1 MATILDDVRVQIGFE
16 DVVGGIFTLG
26 STSGT
31 GSTLDGLD
39 VLDGLGAA
47 TFSGT
52 YDTVTSDV
60 SDGPRITIGRD
71 SSLSLFEASRCTFT
85 LNKPGSP
92 DYYNPNAVAGQ
103 SPLAGLTPGF
113 EPMRPVRV
121 QVKTPGAADWA
132 SIWYGFIRR
141 ADWDSDDQRCRVDCE
156 DLFLWLS
163 RVRPTYTDAEAT
175 SAGVTNAASA
185 IGFILSLAGWTNAA
199 YRDLGDGSDLGTSL
213 ELDTVATPDKT
224 ALQMIADILEV
235 DRGFFWI
242 QDGIA
247 TYKPRSYKFER
258 SSLATLQSEMLR
270 TGSSLDLDRIVN
282 RQTVTSTGGTPQ
294 TEDDFTSQSRYGL
307 SDGQAIDSA
316 YLASDTEASN
326 LAKFILQST
335 ATPEPP
341 ISLEIDNDSETNLV
355 RMMTWKVLDRLS
367 APISFLRFTFGGDA
381 NPASWPTSLF
391 GGTSGFGGTNDYHIE
406 RIEQEFSVQG
416 NYIRTRYTLSRRGGE
431 VARFGYMRFGQTD
444 TALESSAAFTY

>member
-1 MATILDDVRVQIGFE
+1 MATILDDIRVQIGFE

-26 STSGT
+26 N
-31 GSTLDGLD
+31 STLDGVD

-47 TFSGT
+47 VFSGT

-60 SDGPRITIGRD
+60 SEGPRITIGRD
-71 SSLSLFEASRCTFT
+71 SSLALFEASRCTFT

-121 QVKTPGAADWA
+121 QVKTPGAASW
-132 SIWYGFIRR
+132 STIWYGFIRR

-163 RVRPTYTDAEAT
+163 RVRPTFTDAEAT
-175 SAGVTNAASA
+175 AAGVTNAATA
-185 IGFILSLAGWTNAA
+185 IGFILNLAGWTNTA
-199 YRDLGDGSDLGTSL
+199 YRDLGDGTDLGTSL
-213 ELDTVATPDKT
+213 TLDTVATPDKT
-224 ALQMIADILEV
+224 ALQLIADILEA
-235 DRGFFWI
+235 DRGFFWV
-242 QDGIA
+242 QGGVA

-258 SSLATLQSEMLR
+258 TSLATLQSEMLR

-282 RQTVTSTGGTPQ
+282 RQSVTATGGTAQ
-294 TEDDFTSQSRYGL
+294 EANDFTSQARYGL

-316 YLASDTEASN
+316 YLASDTEAAN

-367 APISFLRFTFGGDA
+367 APISFQRFTFDTSTFGGTDG
-381 NPASWPTSLF
+381 F
-391 GGTSGFGGTNDYHIE
+391 GGTSDYHVE

-416 NYIRTRYTLSRRGGE
+416 NYIRTAYALSRRGSE
-431 VARFGYMRFGQTD
+431 VARFGYMAFGQTD

>member
-1 MATILDDVRVQIGFE
+1 MATILDDIRVQIGFE

-26 STSGT
+26 S
-31 GSTLDGLD
+31 STLDGVD

-60 SDGPRITIGRD
+60 SEGPRITIGRD
-71 SSLSLFEASRCTFT
+71 SALALFEASRCSFS
-85 LNKPGSP
+85 LQKPGSP

-121 QVKTPGAADWA
+121 QVKTPGAASWA
-132 SIWYGFIRR
+132 TIWYGFIRR
-141 ADWDSDDQRCRVDCE
+141 ADWDSDDQRCRLDCE

-163 RVRPTYTDAEAT
+163 RVRPTFTAAEAT

-185 IGFILSLAGWTNAA
+185 IGFLLTQAGWTNAD
-199 YRDLGDGSDLGTSL
+199 YRDLGDGTDLGTAL
-213 ELDTVATPDKT
+213 TLDTVATPDKT
-224 ALQMIADILEV
+224 ALQLIAEILEV

-242 QDGIA
+242 QDGVA

-258 SSLATLQSEMLR
+258 TSLATLQSEMLR
-270 TGSSLDLDRIVN
+270 SGSSLDLDRIIN
-282 RQTVTSTGGTPQ
+282 RQSVTRTGGTPQ
-294 TEDDFTSQSRYGL
+294 EKNDFTSQSRYGL
-307 SDGQAIDSA
+307 SDGQAIDSD
-316 YLASDTEASN
+316 YLATDTEAAN
-326 LAKFILQST
+326 LATFILQST

-367 APISFLRFTFGGDA
+367 APISFQRFTFG
-381 NPASWPTSLF
+381 TSTFGGTDGF
-391 GGTSGFGGTNDYHIE
+391 GGTSDYHVE
-406 RIEQEFSVQG
+406 RIEQDFSVQG
-416 NYIRTRYTLSRRGGE
+416 NYIRTRYALSRRGAE
-431 VARFGYMRFGQTD
+431 VARFGYMAFGQAD
-444 TALESSAAFTY
+444 TTLESSAAFTY

>member
-1 MATILDDVRVQIGFE
+1 MPTILDDLRVQIGFE

-31 GSTLDGLD
+31 GSTLDGGD

-47 TFSGT
+47 VFSGT
-52 YDTVTSDV
+52 YDDVTVDV
-60 SDGPRITIGRD
+60 SEGPRLTIGRD
-71 SSLSLFEASRCTFT
+71 SSLALFEASRCSFT
-85 LNKPGSP
+85 LQKPGSP

-103 SPLAGLTPGF
+103 SPLAALTPGF

-121 QVKTPGAADWA
+121 QVKTPGAAAWDT
-132 SIWYGFIRR
+132 IWYGFIRR
-141 ADWDSDDQRCRVDCE
+141 ADWGSDDQRCRLDCE

-163 RVRPTYTDAEAT
+163 RVRPTYTAAEAT
-175 SAGVTNAASA
+175 AAGVTNAASA
-185 IGFILSLAGWTNAA
+185 IGFVLTKAGWTNTA
-199 YRDLGDGSDLGTSL
+199 YRDLGDGTDLGTTL
-213 ELDTVATPDKT
+213 ELDTVSTPDRT

-235 DRGFFWI
+235 DRGFFWV
-242 QDGIA
+242 QDGVA

-282 RQTVTSTGGTPQ
+282 RQTVTATGGTPQ
-294 TEDDFTSQSRYGL
+294 TRDDFTSQARYGL

-316 YLASDTEASN
+316 YLANDTEANN
-326 LAKFILQST
+326 LARFILQST

-367 APISFLRFTFGGDA
+367 APISFQRFTFG
-381 NPASWPTSLF
+381 TSTF
-391 GGTSGFGGTNDYHIE
+391 GGTDGFGGTNDYHIE
-406 RIEQEFSVQG
+406 RIEQDFAVQG
-416 NYIRTRYTLSRRGGE
+416 NYVRTRYTLSRRGAE
-431 VARFGYMRFGQTD
+431 VARFGFMEFDQAD
-444 TALESSAAFTY
+444 TTLETSAAFTY